1 MKHRLILFAL
11 LIFFVCTA
19 KAQNLI
25 NGRYLP
31 EPMIKPG
38 SNPPSYG
45 YVIYEDIK
53 GEGRKPKLVID
64 YQYDEGYPF
73 SMPSGLARVKKNGKY
88 GFITTTNVV
97 MVPIRFE
104 WADNF
109 NEKGFCRVK
118 LDGKFGVID
127 SKGAFVVPNIY
138 DTMDDLLNG
147 WYEVSRDGEWG
158 YVHRSNIYTS
168 DTEEYHR
175 DCRLIPSL

>member
-11 LIFFVCTA
+11 LILFVCMA

-64 YQYDEGYPF
+64 YHMTKD
-73 SMPSGLARVKKNGKY
+73 
-88 GFITTTNVV
+88 
-97 MVPIRFE
+97 
-104 WADNF
+104 
-109 NEKGFCRVK
+109 
-118 LDGKFGVID
+118 
-127 SKGAFVVPNIY
+127 
-138 DTMDDLLNG
+138 
-147 WYEVSRDGEWG
+147 
-158 YVHRSNIYTS
+158 
-168 DTEEYHR
+168 
-175 DCRLIPSL
+175 IPSQCRAGLPE